1 MLDDR
6 YRRLPVHDTRFYVAP
21 ACSPRRKGA
30 WLKVDDTG
38 AVLEA
43 SPSFAWACGLAIET
57 VERWCRRREVVL
69 RRMHGN
75 IRDITPYL

>member
-1 MLDDR
+1 MTDDR
-6 YRRLPVHDTRFYVAP
+6 YRRLPVQGTRFYVSA
-21 ACSPRRKGA
+21 ARQRHRRSA

-43 SPSFAWACGLAIET
+43 SPAFAWACGLAIEA
-57 VERWCRRREVVL
+57 VERWCRSREVPL